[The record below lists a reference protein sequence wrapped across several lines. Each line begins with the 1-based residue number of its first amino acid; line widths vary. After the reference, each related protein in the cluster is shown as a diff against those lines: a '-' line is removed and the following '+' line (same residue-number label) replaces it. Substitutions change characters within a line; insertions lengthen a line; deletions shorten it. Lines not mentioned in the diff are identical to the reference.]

1 MSNQVTE
8 THTRSVVKLTIYK
21 IISIV
26 VSYFLSL
33 AFGAN
38 PMQALTMSFVA
49 LTLGSLHY
57 YLYDR
62 IWLYIPWSRNSEG
75 HDSITRSIVKT
86 ILYRITVIIVI
97 MITARIVFM
106 DSNWEAFIMAS
117 IKFCTHAITYF
128 TLERVFDRIQWGKIS
143 TVKEET
149 V

>member
-8 THTRSVVKLTIYK
+8 THVRSVVKLTIYK

-38 PMQALTMSFVA
+38 PMQALTMSMVA
-49 LTLGSLHY
+49 LTIGSLHY
-57 YLYDR
+57 YLYER
-62 IWLYIPWSRNSEG
+62 LCLFVPWGRNDG
-75 HDSITRSIVKT
+75 HDSTARSIVKT
-86 ILYRITVIIVI
+86 IAYRISVLLVI
-97 MITARIVFM
+97 MITARMVFL

-143 TVKEET
+143 LTKET
-149 V
+149 T